1 MLTKEELEEIKSELP
16 KYATK
21 QAVCLE
27 AMKAV
32 QKRRGWVSDENMKDI
47 AALLDMSY
55 DELDSVATFYNMIY
69 RKPVGRHVIHICDSV
84 SCWVMGYEKLYEFL
98 SGRLGIKMGETTP
111 NGRFT
116 LLPVVCLGACDHAPA
131 LMIDRETIG
140 DASPEKIDEI
150 LSKYT

>member
-1 MLTKEELEEIKSELP
+1 MLTKEELDEIESEFP

-27 AMKAV
+27 AMKIV
-32 QKRRGWVSDENMKDI
+32 QKRRGWVSDDSIKDI
-47 AALLDMSY
+47 AEVLDMSV

-84 SCWVMGYEKLYEFL
+84 SCWIMGYDKLYESL
-98 SGRLGIKMGETTP
+98 SGRLGVKMGETTADKS
-111 NGRFT
+111 FT

-131 LMIDRETIG
+131 IMIDRETIG
-140 DASPEKIDEI
+140 DATPEKIDKI
-150 LSKYT
+150 LSRYT

>member
-1 MLTKEELEEIKSELP
+1 MLTREELEEIQSEFP

-32 QKRRGWVSDENMKDI
+32 QRHRGWVSDESLKDI
-47 AALLDMSY
+47 AEVLEMSV

-69 RKPVGRHVIHICDSV
+69 RKPVGKHVIHVCDSV
-84 SCWVMGYEKLYEFL
+84 SCWVMGYDSLYESL
-98 SGRLGIKMGETTP
+98 SKRLGVKMGETTP
-111 NGRFT
+111 DGKFT

-131 LMIDRETIG
+131 VMIDRATIG
-140 DASPEKIDEI
+140 DISAEKIEEI
-150 LSKYT
+150 ISKYT

>member
-1 MLTKEELEEIKSELP
+1 MLTPDELHEIESEYP

-27 AMKAV
+27 AMKVV
-32 QKRRGWVSDENMKDI
+32 QKHRGWVSDENLRDI
-47 AALLDMSY
+47 AQVLEMTY

-84 SCWVMGYEKLYEFL
+84 SCWVMGYDRLYQSL
-98 SGRLGIKMGETTP
+98 SMRLGIRMGETTAD
-111 NGRFT
+111 GKFT

-131 LMIDRETIG
+131 VMIDREIIG
-140 DASPEKIDEI
+140 NVSDEE
-150 LSKYT
+150 LGKVLERYA